1 MTDDSS
7 CDGVAYL
14 LLFSQPVKMHCWRI
28 TAEEESLTP
37 SVCQGLFVTL
47 ALSCA
52 STYIFHPV
60 KCRDS
65 CRTLPDSVW
74 VPDEAN
80 NITTSSLQCGLEHS
94 EKHKDGNDHSR
105 YSESTLTSKNEL
117 HTAKCSTCEINTPDR
132 LVLPWTGSLYQR
144 TVISEQNL
152 RNEYFSL
159 QEKWVY
165 PFKTFKDF
173 QTFK

>member
-14 LLFSQPVKMHCWRI
+14 LLFSQSVKKHCWRI
-28 TAEEESLTP
+28 TAEEESSTP

-60 KCRDS
+60 KCSDS

-74 VPDEAN
+74 VPHKAD
-80 NITTSSLQCGLEHS
+80 NITMSFLQCGLEHS
-94 EKHKDGNDHSR
+94 EKHKDGNDHTR

-117 HTAKCSTCEINTPDR
+117 HTAKCSTMWNKHSWQTCPPLDR
-132 LVLPWTGSLYQR
+132 LLVSEESHFRAELEEQALHFAGE
-144 TVISEQNL
+144 VGIS
-152 RNEYFSL
+152 
-159 QEKWVY
+159 
-165 PFKTFKDF
+165 FKD
-173 QTFK
+173 